1 MQKYKRLRNGYIVE
15 ISAPVLRLLE
25 QAEAQTNLDADEII
39 EAGIR
44 LYAAYAAAKSRAQTH
59 TPKPKPG
66 PLQGALKH
74 AQEKASMARK
84 KR

>member
-1 MQKYKRLRNGYIVE
+1 MQKYKRLRNGYVVT
-15 ISAPVLRLLE
+15 ISPPVLRLLE
-25 QAEAQTNLDADEII
+25 QAETQTNLDADEII

-66 PLQGALKH
+66 PLQGTIQY
-74 AQEKASMARK
+74 AQEKARMAGK